1 MCLSHSVEALHAFS
15 VQRVKCTLI
24 VTCFETCLVWCH
36 NITSSPKLLQVSK
49 HVFDSKLNYCL
60 LVMVT
65 VLNIIKC
72 KGHSI
77 NIQITRCEQ
86 WQLWQCFQV
95 IIFLSKQLWQD
106 GTWKYTSSFS
116 APQGCMNTPHLWIE
130 LMPAMHTISFIL
142 VDCKQPVR
150 SL

>member
-1 MCLSHSVEALHAFS
+1 MFWNLLDAILSLVSKELNALYN
-15 VQRVKCTLI
+15 K
-24 VTCFETCLVWCH
+24 TCFETCLMWCH
-36 NITSSPKLLQVSK
+36 NITSSSKMLQVSK
-49 HVFDSKLNYCL
+49 HVFDSKLNYCF

-86 WQLWQCFQV
+86 WQLWHNLLRSSF
-95 IIFLSKQLWQD
+95 SSPKQLWKD

-116 APQGCMNTPHLWIE
+116 CMNTHLWIE
-130 LMPAMHTISFIL
+130 LMPAKHTISFIL
-142 VDCKQPVR
+142 VDCKQPVG